1 MSAVVDGTRRHPH
14 AGIHDQDVLLAENMR
29 GGITEGRKPN
39 DWYDIPPTSENQDE
53 YFSATMRHL
62 IAGDYAAVA
71 CNAMILWHLS
81 REEKKQ

>member
-1 MSAVVDGTRRHPH
+1 MNNNKTPFH
-14 AGIHDQDVLLAENMR
+14 LLDYDFMARMAENMR